1 MILTGNSLDV
11 LKTLDGGVVHTCITA
26 PPYWGLRD
34 YGMDGQLGQESTP
47 SEYVSNLTEIFR
59 EVRRVLRD
67 DGTLWLNLGDTYA
80 GTGHKGDHTDPK
92 NRDGRTGQAH
102 AVNNKIEGLKPK
114 DLVGIPWR
122 VAFAL
127 QDDGWYLRQDII
139 WHKPNA
145 MPSPVKDRPTTAH
158 EYLFLLSKSRKYY
171 YNHEAI
177 KEPCSP
183 ENVEDFKRRKTTNN
197 KAGDYAQERPDLARD
212 RSEYMPA
219 DFKRNKRS
227 VWDINTK
234 PFKGAHFATWPEA
247 LVKPCVLAGCPE
259 GGTVLDP
266 FSGSG
271 TTGIVANKCGAKYI
285 GIEINP
291 EYVEMSK
298 QRLSQTFLF

>member
-1 MILTGNSLDV
+1 MILTGNCLDF
-11 LKTLDGGVVHTCITA
+11 LKTLDGGVVHTCITS

-34 YGMDGQLGQESTP
+34 YGMDGQLGQEPTP

-158 EYLFLLSKSRKYY
+158 EYLFLLSQSRKYY

-183 ENVEDFKRRKTTNN
+183 ENVEDFKRRKTTNK
-197 KAGDYAQERPDLARD
+197 KAGD
-212 RSEYMPA
+212 
-219 DFKRNKRS
+219 
-227 VWDINTK
+227 
-234 PFKGAHFATWPEA
+234 
-247 LVKPCVLAGCPE
+247 
-259 GGTVLDP
+259 
-266 FSGSG
+266 
-271 TTGIVANKCGAKYI
+271 
-285 GIEINP
+285 
-291 EYVEMSK
+291 
-298 QRLSQTFLF
+298 